1 MSTPTYDLSRP
12 ENQQLQRAICAVSD
26 LAGSSAD
33 PAELAYCRM
42 AQEALWRLAFERMQV
57 RYPTDMEM
65 VRASGGTPPQR
76 V

>member
-12 ENQQLQRAICAVSD
+12 EDRQLGRAICAVYETADSTT
-26 LAGSSAD
+26 D

-42 AQEALWRLAFERMQV
+42 AQEALWRIAFERMQA